1 MMNTRRQ
8 FDIDGCL
15 VDEPVLQQMIK
26 DTSADILPA
35 LIEHYIQESEVRI
48 ANITRAIGSGDI
60 ATLEF
65 EVHTLGSSA
74 LALGNR
80 SLSRCA
86 RAIEKHCLDGE
97 IEQALTLSE
106 QLPDLA
112 NRSFI
117 ALNERKKQGFE
128 D

>member
-1 MMNTRRQ
+1 MNTEAQ
-8 FDIDGCL
+8 FNIDGCL

-26 DTSADILPA
+26 DTCAEVLPS
-35 LIEHYIQESEVRI
+35 LIEHYIQESEARMVKI
-48 ANITRAIGSGDI
+48 VQAIEAGDI

-86 RAIEKHCLDGE
+86 RAIEKHCLDGDT
-97 IEQALTLSE
+97 EQALVLSE
-106 QLPDLA
+106 LLPQLA
-112 NRSFI
+112 KRSFT
-117 ALNERKKQGFE
+117 ALNERKEQGFE
-128 D
+128 S